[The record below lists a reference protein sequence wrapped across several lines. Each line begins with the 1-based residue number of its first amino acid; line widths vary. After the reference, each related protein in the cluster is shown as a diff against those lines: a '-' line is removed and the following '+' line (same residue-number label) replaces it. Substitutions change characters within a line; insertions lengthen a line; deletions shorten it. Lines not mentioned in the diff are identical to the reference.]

1 MRDFAV
7 LLSVYLSMGL
17 LLGGQELSG
26 LDRRLGEGQD
36 ALYRLDYAQ
45 AENIFKQ
52 LIEENPNSPVGYGML
67 SIAIW
72 NQLLFAAS
80 NLDLDDYASP
90 TPFTKSRTYK
100 NITQETRR
108 FRQANDNLLA
118 LCEKLLENNPQDTL
132 ALYFEGLAYENL
144 AAEAI
149 VITKSRGTAFNYGRK
164 ANSVHKKVLELDPD
178 FVDAQVSIASN
189 EFAKA
194 TLPWSIKWLAFLVG
208 IRGNKEQAFER
219 LEWVA
224 QKGKYRQLDAQVL
237 LAVLHSWKGDP
248 LKPVAIFQDLREKY
262 PQNFLFD
269 INLAAIHQF
278 NLNDAESALGIYQQL
293 LESLPSKAAG
303 LLAGE
308 VYLRIGLA
316 YLQLGQHS
324 LALQAF
330 TRVLEEPT
338 GELETAPLAYFHL
351 AQIHE
356 QRGDREQA
364 IEYYQQVL
372 EDSVPQN
379 TLKETLKAARRRL
392 NRLK

>member
-1 MRDFAV
+1 
-7 LLSVYLSMGL
+7 MGP

-26 LDRRLGEGQD
+26 LDRRIREGQD

-67 SIAIW
+67 SIATW

-80 NLDLDDYASP
+80 NLALDDYASP

-108 FRQANDNLLA
+108 FREANDNLLA
-118 LCEKLLENNPQDTL
+118 LCEKLLENNPQDAL

-149 VITKSRGTAFNYGRK
+149 VITKSRATAFNYGRK

-178 FVDAQVSIASN
+178 LIDAQVSVAGN

-208 IRGNKEQAFER
+208 IRGDKEQAFDR
-219 LEWVA
+219 LERVA

-293 LESLPSKAAG
+293 LKNLPSKATG

-308 VYLRIGLA
+308 VYLRIGQA

-324 LALQAF
+324 LALEAF
-330 TRVLEEPT
+330 TRVLKEPT
-338 GELETAPLAYFHL
+338 GEMETAPLAYFNM

-356 QRGDREQA
+356 QRGDRDQA
-364 IEYYQQVL
+364 IEAYQQVL
-372 EDSVPQN
+372 EGSVPQN
-379 TLKETLKAARRRL
+379 TLKETLKEARRSL

>member
-26 LDRRLGEGQD
+26 LDRRLREGQD

-52 LIEENPNSPVGYGML
+52 LIEEHPDSPVGYGML
-67 SIAIW
+67 SIATW
-72 NQLLFAAS
+72 KQLLVAAS
-80 NLDLDDYASP
+80 NLALDDYASP

-100 NITQETRR
+100 NITQETQR

-149 VITKSRGTAFNYGRK
+149 VITKSRGTVFNYGRK
-164 ANSVHKKVLELDPD
+164 ANSVHKKVLKLDPSLI
-178 FVDAQVSIASN
+178 DAQVSIASN

-208 IRGNKEQAFER
+208 IRGDKEQAFER
-219 LEWVA
+219 LERIA

-278 NLNDAESALGIYQQL
+278 NPNDAESALGIYQQL
-293 LESLPSKAAG
+293 LESLPNKTAG
-303 LLAGE
+303 LHPGE

-330 TRVLEEPT
+330 TQVLKEPK
-338 GELETAPLAYFHL
+338 GEIETAPLAYFHM
-351 AQIHE
+351 AQIHQ
-356 QRGDREQA
+356 QRGEEDQA

-379 TLKETLKAARRRL
+379 TLKETLKEARRRL
-392 NRLK
+392 NRLQ

>member
-1 MRDFAV
+1 MRDFVV
-7 LLSVYLSMGL
+7 LFSIYLSMGP
-17 LLGGQELSG
+17 LLGEQDLSG
-26 LDRRLGEGQD
+26 LDRHVREGQE

-45 AENIFKQ
+45 AEDIFKR
-52 LIEENPNSPVGYGML
+52 LIEENPDSPVGYGML
-67 SIAIW
+67 SVATW

-80 NLDLDDYASP
+80 NLALDDYASP

-108 FRQANDNLLA
+108 FREANDNLLA
-118 LCEKLLENNPQDTL
+118 LCEKLLERNPQDSL

-178 FVDAQVSIASN
+178 LIDAQVSIAGN

-194 TLPWSIKWLAFLVG
+194 TLPWSIKWLAILVG
-208 IRGNKEQAFER
+208 IRGDKEQAFER
-219 LEWVA
+219 LERVA

-248 LKPVAIFQDLREKY
+248 LKPVAIFQDLRERY

-269 INLAAIHQF
+269 INLAAVHQF
-278 NLNDAESALGIYQQL
+278 NLSDAQSALDIYQQL
-293 LESLPSKAAG
+293 LENLSTKAPG

-316 YLQLGQHS
+316 HIQLGQPN

-330 TRVLEEPT
+330 TQVLKEPK
-338 GELETAPLAYFHL
+338 GEMETDPLAYFHM

-356 QRGDREQA
+356 QRDEKDQA
-364 IEYYQQVL
+364 IEYYQEVVK
-372 EDSVPQN
+372 DSVPQDTLKD
-379 TLKETLKAARRRL
+379 TLKEARRRL

>member
-1 MRDFAV
+1 MRDFV
-7 LLSVYLSMGL
+7 ILFSVYLSMGS
-17 LLGGQELSG
+17 LLGGQSPSG
-26 LDRRLGEGQD
+26 LDRRVREGQE
-36 ALYRLDYAQ
+36 ALYRLYYAQ
-45 AENIFKQ
+45 AEEIFKQ
-52 LIEENPNSPVGYGML
+52 LIEEHPDSPVGYGML
-67 SIAIW
+67 SIATW

-80 NLDLDDYASP
+80 NLALDDFASP
-90 TPFTKSRTYK
+90 TPFTKGRTYK
-100 NITQETRR
+100 NITQETQR
-108 FRQANDNLLA
+108 FREANDNLLA
-118 LCEKLLENNPQDTL
+118 LCETLLETNPEDTL

-164 ANSVHKKVLELDPD
+164 ANSVHKKVVELDPD
-178 FVDAQVSIASN
+178 LIDAQVSIAGN

-194 TLPWSIKWLAFLVG
+194 TLPWSIKWLAALVG
-208 IRGNKEQAFER
+208 IRGDKEGAFER
-219 LEWVA
+219 LEQVA

-269 INLAAIHQF
+269 INLAAVHQF
-278 NLNDAESALGIYQQL
+278 NLSDAKSALDIYQQL
-293 LESLPSKAAG
+293 LENLSTKAPG

-316 YLQLGQHS
+316 YLQLAQHS

-330 TRVLEEPT
+330 TQVLKEPK
-338 GELETAPLAYFHL
+338 GEMETDPLAYFHM

-356 QRGDREQA
+356 QRGEKDQA
-364 IEYYQQVL
+364 IEYYQQVVK
-372 EDSVPQN
+372 DSVPQDTLKD
-379 TLKETLKAARRRL
+379 TLKEARRRL

>member
-1 MRDFAV
+1 MRDFVV
-7 LLSVYLSMGL
+7 LFSVYLSMGP

-26 LDRRLGEGQD
+26 LDRRVREGQD

-52 LIEENPNSPVGYGML
+52 LIEENPDSPVGYGML
-67 SIAIW
+67 SIATW
-72 NQLLFAAS
+72 NQLRFAAS
-80 NLDLDDYASP
+80 NLALDNYGTP
-90 TPFTKSRTYK
+90 TPFTKNRTYK
-100 NITQETRR
+100 NVNQETRR
-108 FRQANDNLLA
+108 FHEANDNLLA
-118 LCEKLLENNPQDTL
+118 LCDKLLENNPQDAL

-149 VITKSRGTAFNYGRK
+149 VITKSRRTAFTYGRK
-164 ANSVHKKVLELDPD
+164 ANSVHKKVLELDPHLI
-178 FVDAQVSIASN
+178 DAQVSIAGN

-208 IRGNKEQAFER
+208 IRGDKEQAFER
-219 LEWVA
+219 LERVA

-269 INLAAIHQF
+269 INLAAIYQF

-293 LESLPSKAAG
+293 LKNLPSKSAG

-316 YLQLGQHS
+316 NLQLGQHS

-330 TRVLEEPT
+330 TRVLKEPK
-338 GELETAPLAYFHL
+338 GEMETAPLAYFHM
-351 AQIHE
+351 AQIHQ
-356 QRGDREQA
+356 QRGERDQA

-379 TLKETLKAARRRL
+379 TLKETLKEARRRL

>member
-1 MRDFAV
+1 MRNFGV
-7 LLSVYLSMGL
+7 LFSIYLSMGP
-17 LLGGQELSG
+17 LLGGQDLSG
-26 LDRRLGEGQD
+26 PNQQVREGQE

-45 AENIFKQ
+45 AEDIFKR
-52 LIEENPNSPVGYGML
+52 LIEEYPDSPVGYGML
-67 SIAIW
+67 SIATW

-80 NLDLDDYASP
+80 NLALDDYASP

-100 NITQETRR
+100 NITQETQR
-108 FRQANDNLLA
+108 FREATDNLLA
-118 LCEKLLENNPQDTL
+118 LCEKLLKENPQDPL

-178 FVDAQVSIASN
+178 LIDAQVSIAGN

-194 TLPWSIKWLAFLVG
+194 TLPWSIKWLAVLVG
-208 IRGNKEQAFER
+208 IRGDKEGAFER
-219 LEWVA
+219 LEQVS
-224 QKGKYRQLDAQVL
+224 QKGQYRQLDAQVL

-269 INLAAIHQF
+269 INLAAVHQF
-278 NLNDAESALGIYQQL
+278 NLSDAESALGIYQQL
-293 LESLPSKAAG
+293 LENLSTKAPG
-303 LLAGE
+303 LLAGQ

-316 YLQLGQHS
+316 YLQLDQHN

-330 TRVLEEPT
+330 TQVLKEPK
-338 GELETAPLAYFHL
+338 GEMETAPLAYFHM

-356 QRGDREQA
+356 QRGEKDQA

-372 EDSVPQN
+372 KDFVPQN
-379 TLKETLKAARRRL
+379 TLKDTLKEARRRL
-392 NRLK
+392 NRLD

>member
-26 LDRRLGEGQD
+26 LDRRLREGQD
-36 ALYRLDYAQ
+36 ALYRLDYTQ

-80 NLDLDDYASP
+80 NLALDDYASP

-108 FRQANDNLLA
+108 FSQANDNLLA

-149 VITKSRGTAFNYGRK
+149 VITKSKGTAFNYGRK

-219 LEWVA
+219 LERVA

-269 INLAAIHQF
+269 INLAAIYQF
-278 NLNDAESALGIYQQL
+278 NLNDPQSALNIYQQL
-293 LESLPSKAAG
+293 LKTLSSKAPG
-303 LLAGE
+303 LHPGE

-316 YLQLGQHS
+316 YLQLGEFN
-324 LALQAF
+324 LALESFRQ
-330 TRVLEEPT
+330 VLKEPK
-338 GELETAPLAYFHL
+338 GEMETDPLAYFHM

-356 QRGDREQA
+356 ERGEKDQA
-364 IEYYQQVL
+364 IEYYQQVVK
-372 EDSVPQN
+372 DSVPQN
-379 TLKETLKAARRRL
+379 TLKETLKEARRRL

>member
-1 MRDFAV
+1 
-7 LLSVYLSMGL
+7 MGP
-17 LLGGQELSG
+17 LLGGQQDPRG
-26 LDRRLGEGQD
+26 LDRRIREGQD

-67 SIAIW
+67 SIATW

-80 NLDLDDYASP
+80 NLALDDYASP

-108 FRQANDNLLA
+108 FREANDNLLA
-118 LCEKLLENNPQDTL
+118 LCQKLLETDPQDAL

-149 VITKSRGTAFNYGRK
+149 VITKSRATAFSYGRK
-164 ANSVHKKVLELDPD
+164 ANSIHKKVLELDPSLI
-178 FVDAQVSIASN
+178 DAQVSIAGN

-219 LEWVA
+219 LERVA

-293 LESLPSKAAG
+293 LKDLSTKAPG

-316 YLQLGQHS
+316 YFQLGQHS
-324 LALQAF
+324 LALQTF
-330 TRVLEEPT
+330 TQVLKEPK
-338 GELETAPLAYFHL
+338 GEMETDPLAYFHM
-351 AQIHE
+351 AEIHE
-356 QRGDREQA
+356 QRGEKDQA
-364 IEYYQQVL
+364 IEYYQQVVK
-372 EDSVPQN
+372 DSVPQN
-379 TLKETLKAARRRL
+379 TLKDTLKEARRRL
-392 NRLK
+392 NRLQ

>member
-1 MRDFAV
+1 MRDFVV
-7 LLSVYLSMGL
+7 LFSVYLSMGP

-26 LDRRLGEGQD
+26 LNQRLREGQD

-67 SIAIW
+67 SIATW

-80 NLDLDDYASP
+80 NLALDDYASP
-90 TPFTKSRTYK
+90 TPFTKGRTYK
-100 NITQETRR
+100 NITQETQR
-108 FRQANDNLLA
+108 FREANDNLLA
-118 LCEKLLENNPQDTL
+118 LCEKLLEENPQDAL

-178 FVDAQVSIASN
+178 LIDAQVSIAGN

-194 TLPWSIKWLAFLVG
+194 TLPWSIRWLAFLVG
-208 IRGNKEQAFER
+208 IRGDKEQALER
-219 LEWVA
+219 LERVA
-224 QKGKYRQLDAQVL
+224 QNGKYRQLDAQVL
-237 LAVLHSWKGDP
+237 LAVLHSWKGDS
-248 LKPVAIFQDLREKY
+248 LQSVAIFQELREKY

-330 TRVLEEPT
+330 TQVLKESK
-338 GELETAPLAYFHL
+338 GEMETAPMAYFHM

-356 QRGDREQA
+356 QRGEKDQA
-364 IEYYQQVL
+364 IEYYQQVVK
-372 EDSVPQN
+372 DSVPQN
-379 TLKETLKAARRRL
+379 TLKETLKEARRRL

>member
-1 MRDFAV
+1 MRNFIV
-7 LLSVYLSMGL
+7 LFSIYLSMGPW
-17 LLGGQELSG
+17 LGGQELSG
-26 LDRRLGEGQD
+26 LDRRIREGQD

-67 SIAIW
+67 SIATW

-80 NLDLDDYASP
+80 NLALDDYASP
-90 TPFTKSRTYK
+90 TPFTKGRTYK

-108 FRQANDNLLA
+108 FREANDNLLA
-118 LCEKLLENNPQDTL
+118 LCEKLLENNPQDAL

-149 VITKSRGTAFNYGRK
+149 VITKSRATAFNYGRK

-178 FVDAQVSIASN
+178 LIDAQVSVAGN

-208 IRGNKEQAFER
+208 IRGDKEQAFDR
-219 LEWVA
+219 LERVA

-269 INLAAIHQF
+269 INLAATHQF
-278 NLNDAESALGIYQQL
+278 NLEDAESALGIYQQL
-293 LESLPSKAAG
+293 LKSLSSKAPG

-324 LALQAF
+324 LALEAF
-330 TRVLEEPT
+330 TQVLNEPT
-338 GELETAPLAYFHL
+338 GEMETTPLAYFHM
-351 AQIHE
+351 AQIHQ
-356 QRGDREQA
+356 QRGERDQA

-379 TLKETLKAARRRL
+379 TLKETLKEARRSL

>member
-1 MRDFAV
+1 MRNFVV
-7 LLSVYLSMGL
+7 LFSVFLSMVPW
-17 LLGGQELSG
+17 LGGQDPRG
-26 LDRRLGEGQD
+26 LDQRVREGQE
-36 ALYRLDYAQ
+36 ALYRLDYAK
-45 AENIFKQ
+45 AENIYKQ
-52 LIEENPNSPVGYGML
+52 LIEEHPDSPVGYGML
-67 SIAIW
+67 SIATW

-80 NLDLDDYASP
+80 NLALDDYASP
-90 TPFTKSRTYK
+90 TPFTRGRTYK
-100 NITQETRR
+100 NITQETQR
-108 FRQANDNLLA
+108 FRKANDNLLA
-118 LCEKLLENNPQDTL
+118 LCEKLLKENPQDAL

-149 VITKSRGTAFNYGRK
+149 VITKSRGTAFTYGRK

-178 FVDAQVSIASN
+178 LIDAQVSIAGN

-208 IRGNKEQAFER
+208 IRGDKEQAFER
-219 LEWVA
+219 LERVA
-224 QKGKYRQLDAQVL
+224 QEGRYRQLDAQVL
-237 LAVLHSWKGDP
+237 LAVLHSWKGDV
-248 LKPVAIFQDLREKY
+248 LKPVAIFRDLREKY

-293 LESLPSKAAG
+293 LENLSTKAPG

-308 VYLRIGLA
+308 VHLRIGSA
-316 YLQLGQHS
+316 YLQLGQHD

-330 TRVLEEPT
+330 TQALQEPK
-338 GELETAPLAYFHL
+338 GEMETAPLAYFHM

-356 QRGDREQA
+356 QRGEKDQA
-364 IEYYQQVL
+364 IEYYQQVVK
-372 EDSVPQN
+372 DSVPEN
-379 TLKETLKAARRRL
+379 TLKEILKEARRRL

>member
-1 MRDFAV
+1 MRDFVV
-7 LLSVYLSMGL
+7 LFSVYLSMVPW
-17 LLGGQELSG
+17 LGGQDPSR
-26 LDRRLGEGQD
+26 LDRRVREGQE

-45 AENIFKQ
+45 AESVFRQ
-52 LIEENPNSPVGYGML
+52 LIEEYPDSPVGYGML

-80 NLDLDDYASP
+80 NLTLDDYASP

-100 NITQETRR
+100 NITQETQR
-108 FRQANDNLLA
+108 FREANNNLLA
-118 LCEKLLENNPQDTL
+118 LCEKLLEENPQDAL

-144 AAEAI
+144 AVEAI

-164 ANSVHKKVLELDPD
+164 ANSIHKKVLELDPD
-178 FVDAQVSIASN
+178 LIDAQVSIAGN

-208 IRGNKEQAFER
+208 IRGDKEKAFER
-219 LEWVA
+219 LERVA

-293 LESLPSKAAG
+293 LKNLSSKAPG

-330 TRVLEEPT
+330 TQVLKEPK
-338 GELETAPLAYFHL
+338 GEMETDPLAYFHM

-356 QRGDREQA
+356 QRGERDQA

-379 TLKETLKAARRRL
+379 TLKETLKEARRRL

>member
-1 MRDFAV
+1 
-7 LLSVYLSMGL
+7 MGS
-17 LLGGQELSG
+17 LLGGQQDPRG
-26 LDRRLGEGQD
+26 LDRRIREGQD

-67 SIAIW
+67 SISTW

-80 NLDLDDYASP
+80 NLALDDYASP

-100 NITQETRR
+100 NITQETQR
-108 FRQANDNLLA
+108 FREANDNLLA
-118 LCEKLLENNPQDTL
+118 LCEKLLDNNPQDTL

-164 ANSVHKKVLELDPD
+164 ANSVHKKVLELDPHLI
-178 FVDAQVSIASN
+178 DAQVSVAGN

-208 IRGNKEQAFER
+208 IRGDKEQALER
-219 LEWVA
+219 LERVA
-224 QKGKYRQLDAQVL
+224 QTGKYRQLDAQVL

-248 LKPVAIFQDLREKY
+248 LKSVAIFQDLREQY

-278 NLNDAESALGIYQQL
+278 NLNDAKSALGIYQQL
-293 LESLPSKAAG
+293 LKNLPSKAPG

-324 LALQAF
+324 LALEAF
-330 TRVLEEPT
+330 TRALKEPT
-338 GELETAPLAYFHL
+338 GEMETAPLAYFNM

-356 QRGDREQA
+356 QRGDRDQA
-364 IEYYQQVL
+364 IEAYQQVL

-379 TLKETLKAARRRL
+379 TLKETLKEARRSL

>member
-1 MRDFAV
+1 MRDFVV
-7 LLSVYLSMGL
+7 LFSVYLSMVTW
-17 LLGGQELSG
+17 LGGQDPSG
-26 LDRRLGEGQD
+26 LDRRVREGQE

-67 SIAIW
+67 SIATW

-80 NLDLDDYASP
+80 NLALDDYASP
-90 TPFTKSRTYK
+90 TPFTRGRTYK

-108 FRQANDNLLA
+108 FREANDNLLA
-118 LCEKLLENNPQDTL
+118 LCEELLEENPQDAL

-164 ANSVHKKVLELDPD
+164 ANSVHKKVVELDPKLI
-178 FVDAQVSIASN
+178 DAQVSIAGN

-208 IRGNKEQAFER
+208 FRGDKEQALER
-219 LEWVA
+219 LERVA
-224 QKGKYRQLDAQVL
+224 QNGRYRQLDAQVL
-237 LAVLHSWKGDP
+237 LAVLHSWKGDS
-248 LKPVAIFQDLREKY
+248 LKSVAIFQDLREKY

-269 INLAAIHQF
+269 INLAAVHQF

-293 LESLPSKAAG
+293 LKNLTNKAPG
-303 LLAGE
+303 LFAGE
-308 VYLRIGLA
+308 VYLRIGLT

-330 TRVLEEPT
+330 TQVLKEPK
-338 GELETAPLAYFHL
+338 GEMETDPLAYFHM

-356 QRGDREQA
+356 QRGEKDQA
-364 IEYYQQVL
+364 IEYYQQVVK
-372 EDSVPQN
+372 DSVPQN
-379 TLKETLKAARRRL
+379 TLKETLKEARRRL

>member
-1 MRDFAV
+1 MRNFVV
-7 LLSVYLSMGL
+7 LLSVSFSMGP

-26 LDRRLGEGQD
+26 LDRRLREGQD

-52 LIEENPNSPVGYGML
+52 LIEEHPDSPVGYGML
-67 SIAIW
+67 SIATW
-72 NQLLFAAS
+72 KQLLVAAS
-80 NLDLDDYASP
+80 NLALDDYASP

-100 NITQETRR
+100 NITQETQR
-108 FRQANDNLLA
+108 FREANGHLLA
-118 LCEKLLENNPQDTL
+118 LCEKLLDNNPQDTL

-164 ANSVHKKVLELDPD
+164 ANSVHKRVLELDPHLI
-178 FVDAQVSIASN
+178 DAQVSVAAN

-208 IRGNKEQAFER
+208 IRGDKEQALER
-219 LEWVA
+219 LERVA
-224 QKGKYRQLDAQVL
+224 QKGKYRQLDAQLL
-237 LAVLHSWKGDP
+237 LAVLNSWKGDP
-248 LKPVAIFQDLREKY
+248 LKSVAIFQDLREQY
-262 PQNFLFD
+262 PQNFHFD

-278 NLNDAESALGIYQQL
+278 NLNDAESALSIYQQL
-293 LESLPSKAAG
+293 LKNLPSKTAG

-330 TRVLEEPT
+330 SRVLEEPT
-338 GELETAPLAYFHL
+338 VEMETAPLAYFHL

-356 QRGDREQA
+356 GKGEKDQA
-364 IEYYQQVL
+364 IQYYQQVL

-379 TLKETLKAARRRL
+379 TLKETIKEARRRL
-392 NRLK
+392 NGLK

>member
-1 MRDFAV
+1 MRNFVV
-7 LLSVYLSMGL
+7 LLSVYLSMGP

-26 LDRRLGEGQD
+26 LDRRVREGQD

-52 LIEENPNSPVGYGML
+52 LIEENPDSPVGYGML
-67 SIAIW
+67 SIATW

-80 NLDLDDYASP
+80 NLALDDYASP

-100 NITQETRR
+100 NITQETQH
-108 FRQANDNLLA
+108 FREANDNLLA
-118 LCEKLLENNPQDTL
+118 LCKKLLDNNPQDTL

-178 FVDAQVSIASN
+178 LVDAQVSIAGN

-208 IRGNKEQAFER
+208 IRGDKEQAFAR
-219 LEWVA
+219 LERVA
-224 QKGKYRQLDAQVL
+224 QNGKYRQLDAQVL

-278 NLNDAESALGIYQQL
+278 NLNDAETALGIYQRL
-293 LESLPSKAAG
+293 LKNLSSKAPG
-303 LLAGE
+303 LHAGE
-308 VYLRIGLA
+308 VNLRIGLA

-330 TRVLEEPT
+330 TQVLKEPK
-338 GELETAPLAYFHL
+338 GEMETAPLAYFHM

-356 QRGDREQA
+356 RRGEKDQA
-364 IEYYQQVL
+364 IEYYQRVL
-372 EDSVPQN
+372 EDSVPQITLKD
-379 TLKETLKAARRRL
+379 TLKEARRGL

>member
-1 MRDFAV
+1 MRDFVV
-7 LLSVYLSMGL
+7 LLSVYLSMGP

-26 LDRRLGEGQD
+26 LDHRIREGQD
-36 ALYRLDYAQ
+36 ALYRLDYAR
-45 AENIFKQ
+45 AENLFKQ
-52 LIEENPNSPVGYGML
+52 LIEENPDSPVGYGML
-67 SIAIW
+67 SITTW
-72 NQLLFAAS
+72 KQLLFAAS
-80 NLDLDDYASP
+80 NLALDDYASP

-100 NITQETRR
+100 NITQETQR
-108 FRQANDNLLA
+108 FREANDNLLA
-118 LCEKLLENNPQDTL
+118 LCEKLLDNNPQDAL

-164 ANSVHKKVLELDPD
+164 ANSVHKKVLELDPNLI
-178 FVDAQVSIASN
+178 DAQVSVASN

-208 IRGNKEQAFER
+208 IRGDKEQALER
-219 LEWVA
+219 LERVA

-237 LAVLHSWKGDP
+237 LAVLHAWKGDP
-248 LKPVAIFQDLREKY
+248 LKSVAIFQDLRKQY

-293 LESLPSKAAG
+293 LKTLPTKAAG

-338 GELETAPLAYFHL
+338 GEMETGPLAYFHM

-356 QRGDREQA
+356 LRGARDQA

-379 TLKETLKAARRRL
+379 TLKETLKEARRGL

>member
-1 MRDFAV
+1 MRYFVV
-7 LLSVYLSMGL
+7 LFSVYLSMGP
-17 LLGGQELSG
+17 LLGGQEASG
-26 LDRRLGEGQD
+26 PDRRLREGQE

-45 AENIFKQ
+45 AEDIFRQ
-52 LIEENPNSPVGYGML
+52 LIEENPGSPVGYGML
-67 SIAIW
+67 SITTW

-80 NLDLDDYASP
+80 NLALDDYASP

-108 FRQANDNLLA
+108 FREANDNLLA
-118 LCEKLLENNPQDTL
+118 LCTKLLETNPQDSL

-149 VITKSRGTAFNYGRK
+149 VITKNRTTAFNYGRK
-164 ANSVHKKVLELDPD
+164 ANSVHKRVLELDPD
-178 FVDAQVSIASN
+178 LIDAQVSIAGN

-194 TLPWSIKWLAFLVG
+194 TLPWSIKWLAVLVG
-208 IRGNKEQAFER
+208 IRGDKEGAFQR
-219 LEWVA
+219 LERVA

-248 LKPVAIFQDLREKY
+248 LKTVAIFQDLREKY

-269 INLAAIHQF
+269 INLAAVHQF
-278 NLNDAESALGIYQQL
+278 NLSDAESALSIYQQL
-293 LESLPSKAAG
+293 LENLSTKAPG

-316 YLQLGQHS
+316 HFQLGQQS

-330 TRVLEEPT
+330 TQVLKEPKV
-338 GELETAPLAYFHL
+338 EMETDPLAYFHM

-356 QRGDREQA
+356 QRGEKEQA
-364 IEYYQQVL
+364 IAYYRQVL
-372 EDSVPQN
+372 KDSVPQDTLKD
-379 TLKETLKAARRRL
+379 TLKEARRRL
-392 NRLK
+392 NRLD

>member
-1 MRDFAV
+1 MRDFVV
-7 LLSVYLSMGL
+7 LLSVYLSMGPL
-17 LLGGQELSG
+17 LDGQELSG
-26 LDRRLGEGQD
+26 LDHRIREGQD
-36 ALYRLDYAQ
+36 ALYRLDYAR
-45 AENIFKQ
+45 AENLFKQ
-52 LIEENPNSPVGYGML
+52 LIEENTDSPVGYRML
-67 SIAIW
+67 SITTW
-72 NQLLFAAS
+72 KQLLFAAS
-80 NLDLDDYASP
+80 NLALDDYASP

-100 NITQETRR
+100 NITQETQR
-108 FRQANDNLLA
+108 FRQANDNLLV
-118 LCEKLLENNPQDTL
+118 LCETLLDNNPQDTL
-132 ALYFEGLAYENL
+132 ALYFKGLAYENL

-164 ANSVHKKVLELDPD
+164 ANSVHKKVLELDPHLI
-178 FVDAQVSIASN
+178 DAHVSVASN

-208 IRGNKEQAFER
+208 IRGDKEQAFER
-219 LEWVA
+219 LERVA

-237 LAVLHSWKGDP
+237 LAVLHAWKGDP
-248 LKPVAIFQDLREKY
+248 LKSVAIFQDLRKQY

-293 LESLPSKAAG
+293 LKTLPSKAAG

-356 QRGDREQA
+356 QRGERDQA
-364 IEYYQQVL
+364 IEYYQQVVK
-372 EDSVPQN
+372 DSVSQN
-379 TLKETLKAARRRL
+379 TLKETLKEAQRRL

>member
-1 MRDFAV
+1 MRDFV
-7 LLSVYLSMGL
+7 ILFSVYLSMGP
-17 LLGGQELSG
+17 LLGGQESGG
-26 LDRRLGEGQD
+26 LDRRVREGQE

-45 AENIFKQ
+45 AEDIFKQ
-52 LIEENPNSPVGYGML
+52 LIEDNPDSPVGYGML
-67 SIAIW
+67 SIATW

-80 NLDLDDYASP
+80 NLALDDYASP

-100 NITQETRR
+100 NITHETRR
-108 FRQANDNLLA
+108 FREANDNLLA
-118 LCEKLLENNPQDTL
+118 LCERLLETNPDDTL
-132 ALYFEGLAYENL
+132 ALYFKGLAYENL

-164 ANSVHKKVLELDPD
+164 ANSVHKRVVELDPD
-178 FVDAQVSIASN
+178 FVDAEVSIAGN

-194 TLPWSIKWLAFLVG
+194 TLPWSIKWLAVLVG
-208 IRGNKEQAFER
+208 IRGDKEQAFKR
-219 LEWVA
+219 LERVA

-269 INLAAIHQF
+269 INLAAVHQF
-278 NLNDAESALGIYQQL
+278 NLSDAESALGIFQQL
-293 LESLPSKAAG
+293 LKDLSTKAPG

-316 YLQLGQHS
+316 YIQLAQHS

-330 TRVLEEPT
+330 TQVLKEPK
-338 GELETAPLAYFHL
+338 GEMETDPLAYFYM

-356 QRGDREQA
+356 QRGEKDQA
-364 IEYYQQVL
+364 IEYYQQVVK
-372 EDSVPQN
+372 DSVPQN
-379 TLKETLKAARRRL
+379 TLKDTLKKAQRRL

>member
-1 MRDFAV
+1 MRDFVV
-7 LLSVYLSMGL
+7 LFSLYLSLGS
-17 LLGGQELSG
+17 LLGGQDLSG
-26 LDRRLGEGQD
+26 LDRRLREGQE

-45 AENIFKQ
+45 AEDIFRQ
-52 LIEENPNSPVGYGML
+52 LIEENPGSPVGYGML
-67 SIAIW
+67 SITTW

-80 NLDLDDYASP
+80 NLALDDYASP

-108 FRQANDNLLA
+108 FREANDNLLA
-118 LCEKLLENNPQDTL
+118 LCTKLLETNPQDSL

-149 VITKSRGTAFNYGRK
+149 VITKNRTTAFNYGRK
-164 ANSVHKKVLELDPD
+164 ANSVHKRVLELDPD
-178 FVDAQVSIASN
+178 LIDAQVSIAGN

-194 TLPWSIKWLAFLVG
+194 TLPWSIKWLAVLVG
-208 IRGNKEQAFER
+208 IRGDKEGAFQR
-219 LEWVA
+219 LERVA

-248 LKPVAIFQDLREKY
+248 LKTVAIFQDLREKY

-269 INLAAIHQF
+269 INLAAVHQF
-278 NLNDAESALGIYQQL
+278 NLSDAESALSIYQQL
-293 LESLPSKAAG
+293 LENLSTKAPG

-316 YLQLGQHS
+316 HFQLGQQS

-330 TRVLEEPT
+330 TQVLKEPKV
-338 GELETAPLAYFHL
+338 EMETDPLAYFHM

-356 QRGDREQA
+356 QRGEKEQA
-364 IEYYQQVL
+364 IAYYRQVL
-372 EDSVPQN
+372 KDSVPQDTLKD
-379 TLKETLKAARRRL
+379 TLKEARRRL
-392 NRLK
+392 NRLD